1 MEKKNI
7 PEGWKTRKIQ
17 KNWIKSGLTKNARN
31 MKGKNLNEELKDS
44 EQSGVREQLR
54 DDEDDHGVK
63 PARGFY
69 EKLHSFIMEDSLLSL
84 PLVLVVNEITAV
96 RFPSKRQ

>member
-1 MEKKNI
+1 MKK
-7 PEGWKTRKIQ
+7 
-17 KNWIKSGLTKNARN
+17 
-31 MKGKNLNEELKDS
+31 KNLNEELKDS
-44 EQSGVREQLR
+44 EQTGVREQLR

-84 PLVLVVNEITAV
+84 P
-96 RFPSKRQ
+96 